1 MTPLVSVHNH
11 EADATVT
18 VAVQATTFET
28 TLSHMTSTL
37 SYDAIYLL
45 DSAVDETT
53 FDTLNLMGYSPPI
66 VKSLEGQT
74 KILSQRINRDT
85 GFLKVQISR
94 IIYVTVPVIDADSGA
109 YNERLVPDKSTVD
122 VATLS
127 VFTHPDQRIGL
138 VTKLRTAMPEIFGR
152 LEAVSFD
159 NFIAQGAEIEDNPVV
174 IYRDAGSAIGGHH
187 YATNELAAASF
198 MPSSMPTVAPSA
210 PPTFPPS
217 TMAPTSHPTTQQP
230 SETKIVTVSV
240 VGNVFDIE
248 LEGMA
253 GELKLSDVDI
263 LMNLLDKL
271 VEQTL
276 SVLKPNLSSVANI
289 TFLSQVIE
297 QSFQVAVNTDGSKV
311 SRNGGRSRLLNSEK
325 EVKPSHDG
333 NSIVGADEEET
344 KKEKKEPL
352 VEDKAK
358 QGEDLPPAP
367 HLKPKPLKK
376 EEKFIDE
383 SDEIEGDD
391 NKTKKEEKEKAQ
403 KPDELGNDKKNKK
416 EETVGSPPN
425 RDSPPK
431 LELPSLPKPPKDGAH
446 PPTNR
451 LDDGNEQDE
460 GQPEIILAPP
470 TAQPSKH
477 QPVEA
482 WPRSPSSQ
490 STTRSTP
497 LQTPSPTNIPDSQL
511 GTLKLRISRTA
522 FFDVPAS
529 YGQSL
534 LPDASVIDVATV
546 SVFARPDHDTWNSL
560 RHSEM
565 TDAFRNLKDGKFV
578 DFVYNETPS
587 LEIWERPPAAKGSA
601 KPVGVDSSETYG
613 KSSGEIWEIPGNN
626 GDREGEGAA
635 IKDADVTGDSE
646 QLLNAIIDVPDECDT
661 QKFIQ
666 KGGTSMEVVYNYD
679 LLYGDQE
686 AGVRDDIIELD
697 RMIPEYLQTSFMLTC
712 DDDQDVG
719 GNELD
724 DGTSGV
730 FWINRGY
737 LDVPDRRGVCTSR
750 EGTTASEYNLGCTPM
765 VGAINVFL
773 VPSVDREKVREKVL
787 QSIQMANF
795 ETKSK
800 SWAVYVGDHSN
811 NDLASSTNIVAG
823 ATESSW
829 AEQTVGDVTIKS
841 ILIYGAVAVFAALA
855 IIVMAVL
862 FSNVKRK
869 QRNRNESEKFKELQS
884 KRKARTKAKRTAMAN
899 KRFAE
904 KHREE
909 IGNDDMPEEM
919 GYEAEPVMTAV
930 VVHSMVSDE
939 VGTSGQAGETAPVVF
954 DRQEAILLSPTGATN
969 ISSFSFD
976 V

>member
-1 MTPLVSVHNH
+1 MAPVISVHNH

-45 DSAVDETT
+45 DSIIDETT
-53 FDTLNLMGYSPPI
+53 FDTLNLMGCSPPI
-66 VKSLEGQT
+66 VKALEGQT
-74 KILSQRINRDT
+74 KILSQRINRDA
-85 GFLKVQISR
+85 GFLKVQMSR

-138 VTKLRTAMPEIFGR
+138 VAKLRTGVPEIFGT
-152 LEAVSFD
+152 LTSVSFN
-159 NFIAQGAEIEDNPVV
+159 NFIAQGAEIEDNPLV

-187 YATNELAAASF
+187 YAANGLVAASF
-198 MPSSMPTVAPSA
+198 MPLSMPTVAPSV
-210 PPTFPPS
+210 PPTFSPS
-217 TMAPTSHPTTQQP
+217 TMAPTCYPTAQP

-253 GELKLSDVDI
+253 GELDMSDVDI
-263 LMNLLDKL
+263 LMDLLDKL

-276 SVLKPNLSSVANI
+276 SVLKSNLPSVANI

-297 QSFQVAVNTDGSKV
+297 QSFQVVIDADGSKAA
-311 SRNGGRSRLLNSEK
+311 SRNGGSSRLLKSDK

-333 NSIVGADEEET
+333 TSIVGADEEERKKE

-352 VEDKAK
+352 VENKAE
-358 QGEDLPPAP
+358 QREDSPSTS
-367 HLKPKPLKK
+367 HTKPKPPTK
-376 EEKFIDE
+376 EEKVI
-383 SDEIEGDD
+383 SNIDEIEAD
-391 NKTKKEEKEKAQ
+391 NKPKKEEKEKEKDQ
-403 KPDELGNDKKNKK
+403 KA
-416 EETVGSPPN
+416 ETVGSPPN

-431 LELPSLPKPPKDGAH
+431 SESPSPAKPPKDGAN
-446 PPTNR
+446 PPNNR
-451 LDDGNEQDE
+451 LDDVNKQGG
-460 GQPEIILAPP
+460 GQSEVFLAPP
-470 TAQPSKH
+470 ITQPSTVTSPPSNSLNIH
-477 QPVEA
+477 TSTATSQP
-482 WPRSPSSQ
+482 S
-490 STTRSTP
+490 
-497 LQTPSPTNIPDSQL
+497 PSPTNIPDSQL
-511 GTLKLRISRTA
+511 GTLKLRISRTV

-529 YGQSL
+529 YDISL

-565 TDAFRNLKDGKFV
+565 TDAFRNIEDGNFI
-578 DFVYNETPS
+578 DFIYNETPS
-587 LEIWERPPAAKGSA
+587 LEIWERPPAEEGSA
-601 KPVGVDSSETYG
+601 GSVGVDSSETHG
-613 KSSGEIWEIPGNN
+613 KSSGEIWETPGNTD
-626 GDREGEGAA
+626 DREGEGGAV
-635 IKDADVTGDSE
+635 KDADVTGDSG
-646 QLLNAIIDVPDECDT
+646 QVLNAIIDVPDECDT

-666 KGGTSMEVVYNYD
+666 KGGISMEVVYNYD
-679 LLYGDQE
+679 LLYRDKD
-686 AGVRDDIIELD
+686 AGVRGDIIELD
-697 RMIPEYLQTSFMLTC
+697 RMIPDYLQTVFMLAC

-719 GNELD
+719 DNGVD
-724 DGTSGV
+724 DETSGV

-737 LDVPDRRGVCTSR
+737 LDAPDRRGVCTSR
-750 EGTTASEYNLGCTPM
+750 EGMTASEYNLGCTPM
-765 VGAINVFL
+765 VGSINVFVRPL
-773 VPSVDREKVREKVL
+773 ADREKVKEKVL

-795 ETKSK
+795 ETKGK
-800 SWAVYVGDHSN
+800 SWVVYVGDHSK
-811 NDLASSTNIVAG
+811 NDLSSSTNIVAG

-829 AEQTVGDVTIKS
+829 TEQTVGGVTIKS
-841 ILIYGAVAVFAALA
+841 VLIYGAVAVFAALA
-855 IIVMAVL
+855 IIIMAVL
-862 FSNVKRK
+862 FSNAKRK
-869 QRNRNESEKFKELQS
+869 QRNRNESEKFKELQN
-884 KRKARTKAKRTAMAN
+884 KRRARTKAKRNAMAN

-909 IGNDDMPEEM
+909 IGDNGMPEEM

-939 VGTSGQAGETAPVVF
+939 VGTRGQAGETAPVVF